1 MTALLFFLCFSSFT
15 ISLKSHP
22 SYRGK
27 IRKAF
32 IMEGEVFE
40 ELFYAYGSHNTDHNP
55 VSAQRSTNNFQ
66 SPVIYFVLC
75 YYFGHAALSQG
86 LLQLFHNGDLRGG
99 SAVSLR
105 DF

>member
-55 VSAQRSTNNFQ
+55 VST
-66 SPVIYFVLC
+66 
-75 YYFGHAALSQG
+75 
-86 LLQLFHNGDLRGG
+86 
-99 SAVSLR
+99 
-105 DF
+105 